1 MLGEINVPNIKIQ
14 EKADNRTVFVIEPF
28 FPGYGTTVGNAL
40 RRVLLGSLPGA
51 AITAVKIVGVEHEF
65 SPIPGVKED
74 AITVVLNLK
83 RLRFELHEDGPVTIK
98 LKVTKAGPVKA
109 SDFNLPSSV
118 ELINGDEIIATV
130 ADKGKLE
137 IEIQVGRG
145 RGYLPSEEIDD
156 RNFTI
161 GTIAIDAAFSPVERV
176 SFKVEPTRVGEMINY
191 DRLIIDILTDGTVTP
206 DEALKQSAQI
216 LVDQLVIFGATP
228 SDIEVPVSAGEEG
241 EGEGRKDFEVDE
253 LNLSARTTNALTNN
267 GINQVSDILSLGPE
281 KLQEMKGLGAKA
293 IDEITTKLNELNIKF
308 SEESQE

>member
-51 AITAVKIVGVEHEF
+51 AITAVKIIGVEHEF

-74 AITVVLNLK
+74 AVTVVLNLK

-191 DRLIIDILTDGTVTP
+191 DRLIIDILTDGTVAP

>member
-308 SEESQE
+308 GEASQE

>member
-51 AITAVKIVGVEHEF
+51 AITAVKIIGVEHEF

-74 AITVVLNLK
+74 AVTVVLNLK
-83 RLRFELHEDGPVTIK
+83 RLRFQLHEDGPVTTK

-137 IEIQVGRG
+137 MEIQVGRG
-145 RGYLPSEEIDD
+145 RGYMPSEEIDD
-156 RNFTI
+156 KNFTI

-228 SDIEVPVSAGEEG
+228 SDIEVPVSVGEE
-241 EGEGRKDFEVDE
+241 EDGEGRKDFEVDE

-267 GINQVSDILSLGPE
+267 SINKVSDILAVGPE

-308 SEESQE
+308 GEESQE

>member
-74 AITVVLNLK
+74 AVTVVLNLK

-191 DRLIIDILTDGTVTP
+191 DRLIIDILTDGTVAP